1 MEHFLHLEQKWWSYE
16 VCVCVSV
23 CVCGGGGRVDTSLY
37 WVTHTGT
44 EERERERDVYIHPVG
59 EETVYEREK
68 DWVEEQRA
76 VVRDPG

>member
-1 MEHFLHLEQKWWSYE
+1 MEHFLHLEQKRWSYE
-16 VCVCVSV
+16 RRW
-23 CVCGGGGRVDTSLY
+23 GGRVDTSLY

-68 DWVEEQRA
+68 DWAEEQRA